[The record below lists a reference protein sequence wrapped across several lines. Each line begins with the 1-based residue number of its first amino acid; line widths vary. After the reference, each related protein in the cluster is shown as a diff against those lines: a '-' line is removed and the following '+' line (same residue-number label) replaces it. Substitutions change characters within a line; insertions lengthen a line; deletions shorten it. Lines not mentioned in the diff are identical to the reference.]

1 MVDQTEKNAEE
12 VEEVSEYEVSP
23 ALRKRLQQVFDHAQ
37 QLIKQPKYDFDY
49 AHSLLGECA
58 KKDPNNLIYVE
69 TMFTNLEAK
78 FDGKKPS
85 SMFGFGGGGRGI
97 KKLAAAEKWDE
108 VLDQGI
114 DQLKNDPW
122 EVTVLRAIIDA
133 CQANRYN
140 ETGLCYLKNE
150 IVGGPNDIE
159 VWRHAARF
167 LGKVGQF
174 NQAISFWH
182 NVDDKNRGDVEANK
196 MMSQLT
202 LDKERQHQGLST
214 ITNQVELRPGEKP
227 PVKPESKEE
236 PKDEGPKKV
245 IELSDKQLLE
255 KIVDESPEREDNYW
269 KLVDLWVLD
278 HKYHEADLV
287 IKKAAAVIGNTP
299 QLIEKQ
305 EAVRIARA
313 KHRYLVADK
322 QAKAEETDEARKL
335 ADDTKSELYRTE
347 LEIYGKRA
355 ERFPEDITIRYE
367 YGVRLK
373 RVGNLEEAIATFD
386 EVIEADKKLAPI
398 AMLAKGESLQATKR
412 YKTALECYRNALS
425 LSGIMSSDH
434 QKMLLYRT
442 GVLALALTNLP
453 VAEETLGRLI
463 KLDPNYRDIQSRV
476 DKLNKMREDN

>member
-1 MVDQTEKNAEE
+1 MVDETEQPEE
-12 VEEVSEYEVSP
+12 EAVVEYEVSP

-49 AHSLLGECA
+49 AHSMLGECA
-58 KKDPNNLIYVE
+58 KKDPNNLIFVE
-69 TMFTNLEAK
+69 TMLTNLEAK
-78 FDGKKPS
+78 FEGKKPS
-85 SMFGFGGGGRGI
+85 SMFGFGGGGRGL
-97 KKLAAAEKWDE
+97 KKLVAAEKWEE

-114 DQLKNDPW
+114 DQLKSDPW
-122 EVTVLRAIIDA
+122 DVGVLRAIVDA
-133 CQANRYN
+133 CQANRHN
-140 ETGLCYLKNE
+140 ETGLRYLKNE

-182 NVDDKNRGDVEANK
+182 RIDDKSRNDVEANK

-214 ITNQVELRPGEKP
+214 ITNKIELKPGEKP
-227 PVKPESKEE
+227 PVKSESKEKPE
-236 PKDEGPKKV
+236 KESPKKV
-245 IELSDKQLLE
+245 IELTGKQLLE
-255 KIVDESPEREDNYW
+255 KSVEENPEAVEHYW

-278 HKYHEADLV
+278 HKFHEADLV
-287 IKKAAAVIGNTP
+287 IKKAAAVLGNTP
-299 QLIEKQ
+299 EIIKKQ
-305 EAVRIARA
+305 ETIRIARA
-313 KHRYLVADK
+313 KHRYLVAEK

-335 ADDTKSELYRTE
+335 AEDTKMELYRTE

-355 ERFPEDITIRYE
+355 ERFPEDIAMLYE

-425 LSGIMSSDH
+425 HSDVMSSDH

-442 GVLALALTNLP
+442 GVLALALVNLP
-453 VAEETLGRLI
+453 VAEDSLGRLI
-463 KLDPNYRDIQSRV
+463 KMDPNYRDIQSRV
-476 DKLNKMREDN
+476 DKLKKMREDK